1 VAKRLA
7 RYLLD
12 LVGVILIWYGLKAVF
27 PSEAN
32 LLGYALRYLR
42 YALVG
47 LWVSVG
53 APALFIRLRLA
64 KEGTCSDPA

>member
-1 VAKRLA
+1 
-7 RYLLD
+7 
-12 LVGVILIWYGLKAVF
+12 VGVILIWYGLKTVF
-27 PSEAN
+27 PAEAN

-53 APALFIRLRLA
+53 APALFVRLRLA
-64 KEGTCSDPA
+64 DKSASPDPA